1 MNWLAKLLPWKTA
14 KADQA
19 ATNQLYSQL
28 FASVEEK
35 SGVQLAPETL
45 TSVVGFN
52 AGGPVNLRFAPNKK
66 IFLTSE
72 LAMYEQQR
80 RSADGLFRYE
90 LMTQSHFEENTARTL
105 LTAIGAM
112 TLSTVLGDRHTIDVS
127 AVMGASGPA
136 VVKLK
141 LYSRTRFSGL
151 EYGVYQLLPNHKKQS
166 SVQT

>member
-1 MNWLAKLLPWKTA
+1 MSWLAKLFPWKATTV
-14 KADQA
+14 DQA
-19 ATNQLYSQL
+19 ITHQLYSQL

-35 SGVQLAPETL
+35 AGVQLAPETL

-52 AGGPVNLRFAPNKK
+52 AGGQVALRFAPNKK
-66 IFLTSE
+66 VFITSE

-112 TLSTVLGDRHTIDVS
+112 TLSTVLGNRHTIDVS
-127 AVMGASGPA
+127 AVTDASGPA
-136 VVKLK
+136 MVKLK
-141 LYSRTRFSGL
+141 LYSRIRFRGFD
-151 EYGVYQLLPNHKKQS
+151 YGIYQLLPNHAKQ
-166 SVQT
+166 